1 MFYCARVLRRARKVA
16 ASTGRPE
23 SPVAY
28 VRSDE
33 VAALAARCDY
43 LEWYV
48 ALAQQNAVQLHQRL
62 CELEAAVPQLTATT
76 VSPEAQIVVPE
87 LSTTAAPDLAA
98 PSEAATP
105 ADVVQQQPAAHRE
118 GPAVAQ
124 LGALGGDA
132 SDPSTEEGACSPAAR
147 ITEQRVATEPLRSRW
162 AVLQGLQ
169 KAPELNGRLVRV
181 GSQRQNGRYATVR
194 PGSGDRLAV
203 RAENLRGL
211 LEKYASHESGNEVA
225 FHTAT
230 FCSWGTILSKRSG
243 HVRKGTC
250 IAGCLCGISNIA
262 AVCLCSN

>member
-1 MFYCARVLRRARKVA
+1 MAAGGAFNSASREFVAPRRPVRGPLFNEKEYFYRARVLRRARKVA

-28 VRSDE
+28 VCSDE

-98 PSEAATP
+98 LSEAATP

-118 GPAVAQ
+118 RPAVAQ

-132 SDPSTEEGACSPAAR
+132 SDPSTENR
-147 ITEQRVATEPLRSRW
+147 
-162 AVLQGLQ
+162 
-169 KAPELNGRLVRV
+169 GR
-181 GSQRQNGRYATVR
+181 
-194 PGSGDRLAV
+194 RL
-203 RAENLRGL
+203 
-211 LEKYASHESGNEVA
+211 
-225 FHTAT
+225 F
-230 FCSWGTILSKRSG
+230 
-243 HVRKGTC
+243 
-250 IAGCLCGISNIA
+250 AGCTHHRA
-262 AVCLCSN
+262 ASRDGALA